1 MFGMNIVQVS
11 AKVRAGWGLWLG
23 EVVATAGLLFVIVRA
38 PAGRGS
44 LIVASFIGAAY
55 WFTSSTSFANP
66 AAVIGRMFSD
76 SFAGIAPSSAAPFVL
91 AELLGAVLGTAMAK
105 LLQPAEAPTP

>member
-1 MFGMNIVQVS
+1 
-11 AKVRAGWGLWLG
+11 
-23 EVVATAGLLFVIVRA
+23 
-38 PAGRGS
+38 
-44 LIVASFIGAAY
+44 
-55 WFTSSTSFANP
+55 
-66 AAVIGRMFSD
+66 MFSD